1 MSEHADR
8 LDEALLVLRCQTGD
22 EAAFVELIARYG
34 QRLRYFVRKRLGRDD
49 AVDDV
54 LQEVWIDVLRQL
66 PRLNG
71 GGPRKD
77 RRIWRFGQP
86 NVLHAHHIQAR
97 HAANEPPKDVTVEV
111 LIGQNPDHG
120 AGLSYGHGP
129 TVPPCRRQSCPRP
142 PAFRALLRLSDRR
155 HRGSHRWEMDS
166 QGSS

>member
-66 PRLNG
+66 PRLNDVG
-71 GGPRKD
+71 AFVAWIYRIARGKAVLEYAL
-77 RRIWRFGQP
+77 RRR
-86 NVLHAHHIQAR
+86 
-97 HAANEPPKDVTVEV
+97 
-111 LIGQNPDHG
+111 
-120 AGLSYGHGP
+120 P
-129 TVPPCRRQSCPRP
+129 T
-142 PAFRALLRLSDRR
+142 
-155 HRGSHRWEMDS
+155 
-166 QGSS
+166 QGS